1 MKSKRLWLILAL
13 TGTLTFAIIL
23 ILRLTVQQHSSVSQS
38 TADYVNSHEE
48 DPFLKGRDF
57 LYSGRFKEAEQEFKM
72 ALRNDPYHVK
82 ALSALGTL
90 YYRMG
95 DINRAKQY
103 WNEALKLSPNDPII
117 SGLLEKVDNS
127 ENTIEETDSWQSHFE
142 KGEDLYSRGDYK
154 QALKELKQA
163 VRIKNDDPKIY
174 FVLGA
179 AYLKNGKRA
188 EAIKVWE
195 KALKLDPED
204 KMIRELLYK
213 AKNPET

>member
-1 MKSKRLWLILAL
+1 MKFRRLWIILAL
-13 TGTLTFAIIL
+13 TGTVTLAFVL
-23 ILRLTVQQHSSVSQS
+23 ILRLVIQQPSSVLQN
-38 TADYVNSHEE
+38 TTHHLKVQDD
-48 DPFLKGRDF
+48 DPFLKGREF
-57 LYSGRFKEAEQEFKM
+57 LYSGKYKEAEQEFKKV
-72 ALRNDPYHVK
+72 LRNDPYHVK

-95 DINRAKQY
+95 DISRAKQY

-117 SGLLEKVDNS
+117 SGLLDKTDNS
-127 ENTIEETDSWQSHFE
+127 ENTSGETDSWQSHFE
-142 KGEDLYSRGDYK
+142 KGEDLYSKGDYK

-163 VRIKNDDPKIY
+163 VSIKNDDPKIY

-179 AYLKNGKRA
+179 AYLKNDMRG

-195 KALKLDPED
+195 KALELDPED

-213 AKNPET
+213 ARNPET